1 MLHHVEIY
9 VSNLEASRPFWTSL
23 LAQIGYEESG
33 RWEDG
38 FTLAHGNDAYL
49 TFVQVAEK
57 HALRPYHR
65 SGVGLNHLAFRVE
78 DRETVDRLRHF
89 CRENGVSCLYD
100 DRYPFANGGS
110 DYYALFIEDPD
121 RIKVEFVAA
130 FAADQE

>member
-9 VSNLEASRPFWTSL
+9 VSNLERSHAFWTSL
-23 LAQIGYEESG
+23 LAQIGYEETG
-33 RWEDG
+33 RWNDG
-38 FTLAHGNDAYL
+38 FTLAHGNHAYL

-57 HALRPYHR
+57 HAHRPYHR

-78 DRETVDRLRHF
+78 DRTTVDRLRQV
-89 CRENGVSCLYD
+89 CRDNGIPCLYD
-100 DRYPFANGGS
+100 ERYPFANGGS

-130 FAADQE
+130 FED